1 MRMFETI
8 VSQRVIASL
17 EAELRSRDS
26 LENERMQ
33 RFIPL
38 GRSLT
43 EAEEESPLIAMLLD
57 DYYQRT
63 LQAPPETPAVEEA
76 PPAPDGKKEHAPWR
90 TVAAAQR
97 HSGREP
103 VVERTRIRRV
113 TPRMTD
119 VGPVFSLTGP
129 GGASYTWLLVSK
141 SDKQKTVEYS

>member
-1 MRMFETI
+1 
-8 VSQRVIASL
+8 
-17 EAELRSRDS
+17 
-26 LENERMQ
+26 MQ

-63 LQAPPETPAVEEA
+63 LQAPPETLLSRSA
-76 PPAPDGKKEHAPWR
+76 PAPDGKKNTHHGG

-103 VVERTRIRRV
+103 VVERTRIEESR
-113 TPRMTD
+113 P
-119 VGPVFSLTGP
+119 
-129 GGASYTWLLVSK
+129 A
-141 SDKQKTVEYS
+141 